1 MGGPDGRLL
10 LHLAAE
16 KNGGRVAFR
25 FFEIL
30 QNLSH
35 FLLGADKRLKN
46 ALQIFFDALIILIAL
61 TAAVFLRIETL
72 FFLAQP
78 EFITCFA
85 FVLFPTI
92 FLFARMGLY
101 RAFMRYVSTEIAV
114 LVALGSGFSALAL
127 LVTSLMLVSFIPWT
141 VTVIYAALLFIL
153 VCGSRFIIRALF
165 RMGGSR
171 KRKKLAVYG
180 AGEAGVQILQSLRTS
195 PDYRVRMVIDDNPK
209 IRGQEIFGLRIMSFA
224 EAAKKFEDFEIDTV
238 LLAMPSMGS
247 AARRKIFARVNE
259 YALEVKTIPP
269 VASLINGTAKIT
281 EFKDV
286 AIEDLLG
293 RERVAPLPDLMGK
306 NIAGKT
312 VLVTGA
318 GGSIGSELCR
328 QIIQLKPQKLL
339 LLDVSELAIYTIS
352 EEIEHH
358 ASKFGVELVSLV
370 GSVQDRPFIAAA
382 MRNHKIDTIYHAA
395 AYKHVPLMEQNILQ
409 AVKNNTLGTMV
420 LAEEAVRAGVA
431 SFTLVSTD
439 KAVNPTNIM
448 GASKRLAERVCQ
460 MMGIEQTKTRFSVVR
475 FGNVLGSSG
484 SVVPLFKKQIAA
496 GGPLTLTHPD
506 VTRYFMT
513 IGEAVQLVIQAS
525 SLAKGSEVFVLDMG
539 RPVKIRDLAFKMVQL
554 SGLKPY
560 LEGEGDAAENEGD
573 IAVQITGL
581 RPGEKMYEELTYGDN
596 LVGTAHPR
604 IMTVNEAAMT
614 AKEMRIVAERLGALV
629 AAEDQLGLTHTMT
642 EIADYTPDETVTA
655 STAEAQSQILA
666 SKIVPLAVPGKRG

>member
-1 MGGPDGRLL
+1 M
-10 LHLAAE
+10 
-16 KNGGRVAFR
+16 AFW
-25 FFEIL
+25 FFDIL

-35 FLLGADKRLKN
+35 LLLGAEKWLKN
-46 ALQIFFDALIILIAL
+46 ALKIFVDALMILIAL

-72 FFLAQP
+72 FFIKEL

-92 FLFARMGLY
+92 FFFARIGLY

-165 RMGGSR
+165 RMSGSR

-180 AGEAGVQILQSLRTS
+180 AGEAGAQILQSLRTS

-259 YALEVKTIPP
+259 HALEVKTIPSL
-269 VASLINGTAKIT
+269 ASLINGSAKIT

-293 RERVAPLPDLMGK
+293 RERVAPLSDLMEK
-306 NIAGKT
+306 NIVGKT

-352 EEIEHH
+352 GEVGHD

-370 GSVQDRPFIAAA
+370 GPVQDRPFIAAA
-382 MRNHKIDTIYHAA
+382 MRSHKVDTIYHAA

-431 SFTLVSTD
+431 TFTLVSTD

-460 MMGIEQTKTRFSVVR
+460 MMNHHQKNTRFSMVR

-539 RPVKIRDLAFKMVQL
+539 RPVKIIDLAFKMVQL

-560 LEGEGDAAENEGD
+560 LEGVGDADDNEGD
-573 IAVQITGL
+573 IAVRITGL
-581 RPGEKMYEELTYGDN
+581 RSGEKMYEELSHSNN

-604 IMTVNEAAMT
+604 IMKVTEAAMT
-614 AKEMRIVAERLGALV
+614 AKEMRIVVERLGALV
-629 AAEDQLGLTHTMT
+629 EAEDRAGLIELLV
-642 EIADYTPDETVTA
+642 EIADYLPENAETAAIAETQISLTA
-655 STAEAQSQILA
+655 
-666 SKIVPLAVPGKRG
+666 GKNLSYR

>member
-1 MGGPDGRLL
+1 M
-10 LHLAAE
+10 
-16 KNGGRVAFR
+16 AFW
-25 FFEIL
+25 FFDIL

-35 FLLGADKRLKN
+35 LLLGAEKWLKN
-46 ALQIFFDALIILIAL
+46 ALKICVDALMILIAL
-61 TAAVFLRIETL
+61 TAAIFLRIETL
-72 FFLAQP
+72 FFIKEL

-92 FLFARMGLY
+92 FLFARIGLY

-165 RMGGSR
+165 RMSGSR

-180 AGEAGVQILQSLRTS
+180 AGEAGAQILQSLRTS

-209 IRGQEIFGLRIMSFA
+209 IRGQEIFGLRIISFA

-259 YALEVKTIPP
+259 HELEVKTIPSL
-269 VASLINGTAKIT
+269 ASLINGSAKIT

-293 RERVAPLPDLMGK
+293 RERVAPLSDLMEK
-306 NIAGKT
+306 NIVGKT

-352 EEIEHH
+352 GEVGHN

-370 GSVQDRPFIAAA
+370 GPVQDRPFIAAA
-382 MRNHKIDTIYHAA
+382 MRSHKVDTIYHAA

-431 SFTLVSTD
+431 TFTLVSTD

-460 MMGIEQTKTRFSVVR
+460 MMNHHQKNTRFSMVR

-484 SVVPLFKKQIAA
+484 SVVPLFKKQIAE

-539 RPVKIRDLAFKMVQL
+539 RPVKIIDLAFKMVQL

-560 LEGEGDAAENEGD
+560 LEGVGDADDNEGD
-573 IAVQITGL
+573 IAVRITGL
-581 RPGEKMYEELTYGDN
+581 RSGEKMYEELSHSNN

-604 IMTVNEAAMT
+604 IMKVTDAAMT
-614 AKEMRIVAERLGALV
+614 AKEMRIVVERLGALV
-629 AAEDQLGLTHTMT
+629 EAEDRAGLIELLV
-642 EIADYTPDETVTA
+642 EIADYLPENADTAAIAETQISLTA
-655 STAEAQSQILA
+655 
-666 SKIVPLAVPGKRG
+666 GKNLSYR

>member
-1 MGGPDGRLL
+1 MAGYQAMFKKLLKLMLAFDRRIQRGLQMGFDGL
-10 LHLAAE
+10 
-16 KNGGRVAFR
+16 
-25 FFEIL
+25 
-30 QNLSH
+30 
-35 FLLGADKRLKN
+35 
-46 ALQIFFDALIILIAL
+46 
-61 TAAVFLRIETL
+61 AVFLALTIAMLLRLESFSFL
-72 FFLAQP
+72 KQSDFFVS
-78 EFITCFA
+78 
-85 FVLFPTI
+85 FVLILFPTI
-92 FLFARMGLY
+92 FVFAALGLY

-114 LVALGSGFSALAL
+114 LVALGSSFSAVLVITAKLLLAP
-127 LVTSLMLVSFIPWT
+127 FIPWSIPI
-141 VTVIYAALLFIL
+141 IYAALLFIA
-153 VCGSRFIIRALF
+153 VTGSRFMLRSLF
-165 RMGGSR
+165 RAGGIRRR
-171 KRKKLAVYG
+171 KYLAIYG
-180 AGEAGVQILQSLRTS
+180 AGAAGAQIVQSLKS
-195 PDYRVRMVIDDNPK
+195 SSDYQVRMIIDDKPK
-209 IRGQEIFGLRIMSFA
+209 LQGQRLFGLPILSFE
-224 EAAKKFEDFEIDTV
+224 EAAKHFGKFEIDTV
-238 LLAMPSMGS
+238 LVAIPNAGFVTWQ
-247 AARRKIFARVNE
+247 KIVSNVSD
-259 YALEVKTIPP
+259 YSLEIKTIPSL
-269 VASLINGTAKIT
+269 ASLIDGSAKIT

-293 RERVAPLPDLMGK
+293 REKVDPLPELLGK
-306 NIAGKT
+306 NITGKT

-339 LLDVSELAIYTIS
+339 MMDVSELAIYTIT
-352 EEIEHH
+352 EEIEPH
-358 ASKFGVELVSLV
+358 ASKFKVELVSLV

-420 LAEEAVRAGVA
+420 LAEEAVRARVA

-560 LEGEGDAAENEGD
+560 LEGEGDAAENDGD
-573 IAVQITGL
+573 IAVRITGL
-581 RPGEKMYEELTYGDN
+581 RPGEKMYEELSYGDN

-604 IMTVNEAAMT
+604 IMKVSEAAMT
-614 AKEMRIVAERLGALV
+614 AQEMRIVAERLGALV
-629 AAEDQLGLTHTMT
+629 AAEDQLGLAQTMT
-642 EIADYTPDETVTA
+642 EIADYTPDETFTA
-655 STAEAQSQILA
+655 STADAQSQILA